1 MNIQDKEYEI
11 LDVLS
16 EITIVNTSVC
26 SKHKISSSSH
36 GERKI
41 YLPGSIEEKNR
52 FFDNFEGDIE
62 GFLWTKNLKEYLQSA
77 KREYFNPT
85 QEYRNK
91 TEMRGEFKELND
103 GLKEKEPILP
113 FKVKKSEVTHTGLY
127 INQASGKRIDKNWN
141 LLTDIALPNI
151 SRLSIIKLRNV
162 DSEDVEYYFK
172 LSYGSTEA
180 LENVEK
186 NSEDEIVRKIE
197 ESKMSVTEKEAV
209 IMARIGQGTYR
220 KKLLDEL
227 HICPFTLVDDEHL
240 LVASHIK
247 PWRSSTNKE
256 KKDPK
261 NGFVFTPTY
270 DKLFDKGYITFDD
283 NKTLVVSKWI
293 SKYNCERLGLV
304 DGIIIEQ
311 LPNIEGKRKVYL
323 EYHRKFIFK
332 KLEDL

>member
-1 MNIQDKEYEI
+1 MIIEKNEYDI
-11 LDVLS
+11 LDVLCG
-16 EITIVNTSVC
+16 ITIVNTSVC
-26 SKHKISSSSH
+26 SKHKVSSTSH

-52 FFDNFEGDIE
+52 FFDNFEYDIN
-62 GFLWTKNLKEYLQSA
+62 GFLWTKNLKEYMESA
-77 KREYFNPT
+77 RQEYYTPS

-91 TEMRGEFKELND
+91 TEMRAEYRDLNNA
-103 GLKEKEPILP
+103 LKEKNPILK

-141 LLTDIALPNI
+141 LLTDIALPNK
-151 SRLSIIKLRNV
+151 SRLSIIKVRKK
-162 DSEDVEYYFK
+162 DSADVEYYFK
-172 LSYGSTEA
+172 LSYGSTES
-180 LENVEK
+180 LEAVEK
-186 NSEDEIVRKIE
+186 DNEDEIVKKIE
-197 ESKMSVTEKEAV
+197 ESKLSATEKETV
-209 IMARIGQGTYR
+209 IKARIGQGTYR
-220 KKLLDEL
+220 KKLLEEL

-247 PWRSSTNKE
+247 PWRNSTNKE

-270 DKLFDKGYITFDD
+270 DKLFDKGYITFNND
-283 NKTLVVSKWI
+283 KTLIVSKWL
-293 SKYNCERLGLV
+293 SNYNRERLGLE
-304 DGIIIEQ
+304 DGVIIEH
-311 LPNIEGKRKVYL
+311 LPNLEGKRKVYL